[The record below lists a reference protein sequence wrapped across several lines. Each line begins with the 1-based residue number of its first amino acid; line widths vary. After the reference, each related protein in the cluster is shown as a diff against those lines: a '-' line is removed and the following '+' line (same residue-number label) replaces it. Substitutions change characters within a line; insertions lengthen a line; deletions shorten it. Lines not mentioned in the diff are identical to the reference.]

1 VQVSIQITLIYLV
14 SGVLLVISGAII
26 SGNRV
31 ETISTLGVIIAIGG
45 AWVAIT
51 MLRKLTRLLNSDAS
65 MNQ

>member
-45 AWVAIT
+45 AWLAIT
-51 MLRKLTRLLNSDAS
+51 MLRKLARLLNSELVS
-65 MNQ
+65 E